1 MPNNA
6 SLTIQNFEIDKLRTK
21 TPESK
26 KSGVFTYLAI
36 LFKYDEGDP
45 IIMIHGNFRAFKHVN
60 NGRVNYSLAISIDDE
75 NEEFFS
81 ELGQRIAKLACE
93 NKAKF
98 SRLKSLK
105 PTDLELIKTSGDGK

>member
-1 MPNNA
+1 M
-6 SLTIQNFEIDKLRTK
+6 
-21 TPESK
+21 
-26 KSGVFTYLAI
+26 
-36 LFKYDEGDP
+36 
-45 IIMIHGNFRAFKHVN
+45 
-60 NGRVNYSLAISIDDE
+60 VNYSLAISIDDE

-105 PTDLELIKTSGDGK
+105 PADLELIKTSVDGKYKNVYAKIYTSKTTGKVSCRISKRKKVKGVFKRREIKIDDLVDE